1 MYPNEI
7 AIDSTLM
14 QALRSAFAAAGAP
27 DPEHFYCNF
36 ALDAG
41 YFARAGIQAVMLGPG
56 EVDQFHSSE
65 ESVLVTD
72 LTRMAN
78 VYHRMIEQCLEHIS

>member
-7 AIDSTLM
+7 SPESALM
-14 QALRSAFAAAGAP
+14 RRLRSAFAAAGQA
-27 DPEHFYCNF
+27 DPEQFYCNF

-41 YFARAGIQAVMLGPG
+41 YLARSDIQAVMLGPG

-65 ESVLVTD
+65 ESVLISD
-72 LTRMAN
+72 MSAMSN
-78 VYHRMIEQCLEHIS
+78 VYYRMIEQCLTHNG